1 LSSIPPCLWHI
12 PPSPS
17 HTLLILEGQHPM
29 QSSSGTAMIRLLS
42 PTQSSPSSPSN
53 DLQRQL
59 EELKAEAGKKRRSW
73 TSLFGFEWLPSSLLR
88 PLIDTHSSS
97 TTQSLLPSFSKVDAN
112 DGKRDHA
119 FNNYFTA
126 EHDGCHSSSSSSPT
140 HNSAPTFVPD
150 VGMLDLDDGGEMVV
164 RERSYGSFSSLVSSL
179 TLISDPVTL
188 KQWVRF
194 AFLLGII
201 TLAANA
207 IQGGLAFWLGC
218 QTSSIAL
225 MNFSIDSYV
234 EVLSAIL
241 TIIRLASA
249 KTGRC
254 EEEER
259 LLVTPRKCSYD
270 GGEEGDDMHGSAVGT
285 CADNSLDAS
294 SSVNSCYQYKRQGD
308 TKDNDTVVTLDAVPP
323 SSFEARAASSS
334 TPIRTLRNSSRPPFT
349 QITSKEE
356 EEGDRKNAI
365 MIEKI
370 KGGKRR
376 KEAESYRDT
385 SARKL
390 KAKRPGKGEDTCYSP
405 RLLFPPTS
413 SANAGSQSAASSSV
427 SPPCPPSSSSL
438 SSQISNAKSSA
449 GRVFEMETMSIN
461 GKRQPKEDIKEEAA
475 ITRQGG
481 YTIGDKDLRKQTKF
495 QHSSP
500 PTSGSRGD
508 DLSPKKRGIIYGDI
522 NSRFRE
528 GIGQYKSTTN
538 FTTITTE
545 TSSTRKEWRRHMA
558 EKGFS
563 LVIGLLLLLLAI
575 GTFTAAISSALSRS
589 SAPAATAEKEAK
601 SRAAAYGDEYATGEL
616 ILSFTS
622 GALLLVLWIWKLRAA
637 NMLRSWTLWADAS
650 CTLSRV
656 LLTSVLFIGICKFV
670 RSFHF
675 TR

>member
-1 LSSIPPCLWHI
+1 
-12 PPSPS
+12 
-17 HTLLILEGQHPM
+17 M

-73 TSLFGFEWLPSSLLR
+73 TSIFGFEWLPSSLLR

-126 EHDGCHSSSSSSPT
+126 EHDGCHSSSSSPT

-334 TPIRTLRNSSRPPFT
+334 TSIRTLRNSSRPPFT

-356 EEGDRKNAI
+356 EEGEEVEEEGDRNNAI
-365 MIEKI
+365 MIEEI

-405 RLLFPPTS
+405 RLLFPPTTS

-427 SPPCPPSSSSL
+427 SPPCPLSSSSL

-528 GIGQYKSTTN
+528 GIGQYKSAE
-538 FTTITTE
+538 TE
-545 TSSTRKEWRRHMA
+545 SQDLDMGFVWGGGGGGGGEWRRHMA

-589 SAPAATAEKEAK
+589 SAPAAPAEKEAK
-601 SRAAAYGDEYATGEL
+601 SRAAAYG
-616 ILSFTS
+616 
-622 GALLLVLWIWKLRAA
+622 
-637 NMLRSWTLWADAS
+637 
-650 CTLSRV
+650 TLSRV

-670 RSFHF
+670 RSFHLA
-675 TR
+675 R